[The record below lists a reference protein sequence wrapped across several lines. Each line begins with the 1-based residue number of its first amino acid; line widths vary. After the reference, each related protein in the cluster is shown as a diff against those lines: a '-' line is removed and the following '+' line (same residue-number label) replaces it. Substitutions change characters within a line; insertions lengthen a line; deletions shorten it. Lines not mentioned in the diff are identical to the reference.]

1 MGVLLA
7 IGAAVSRGLRNIEK
21 SEAYQVTD
29 DITLSS
35 KGVDSFPDV
44 RF

>member
-7 IGAAVSRGLRNIEK
+7 IGAAVSRGLRNIE
-21 SEAYQVTD
+21 AYRVTD

-35 KGVDSFPDV
+35 KGVDSFPDI
-44 RF
+44 RN